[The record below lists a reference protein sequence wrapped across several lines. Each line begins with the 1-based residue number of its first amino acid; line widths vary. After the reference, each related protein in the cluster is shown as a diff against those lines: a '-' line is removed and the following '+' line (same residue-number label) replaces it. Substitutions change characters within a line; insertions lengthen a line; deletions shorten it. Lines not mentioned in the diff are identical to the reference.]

1 MKTAQLTARTALLA
15 SVALQILLKGASRR
29 TRVSPST
36 AQPTSVTT
44 LSATE
49 ATIRSRT
56 QPQTSVTVSF
66 AHQDGTVCSMT
77 TVMFSITVA
86 ALQETTQAQEHQVPN
101 SRSALKDITAQKAPQ
116 VQKIHAMDR
125 VTVRLPAQQ
134 VSTAPW
140 AQLFPFPALW
150 DPTAQGAKVA
160 PTVSAML
167 AITVN

>member
-1 MKTAQLTARTALLA
+1 M
-15 SVALQILLKGASRR
+15 
-29 TRVSPST
+29 
-36 AQPTSVTT
+36 
-44 LSATE
+44 
-49 ATIRSRT
+49 
-56 QPQTSVTVSF
+56 
-66 AHQDGTVCSMT
+66 
-77 TVMFSITVA
+77 
-86 ALQETTQAQEHQVPN
+86 
-101 SRSALKDITAQKAPQ
+101 KDIIAQKAPQ